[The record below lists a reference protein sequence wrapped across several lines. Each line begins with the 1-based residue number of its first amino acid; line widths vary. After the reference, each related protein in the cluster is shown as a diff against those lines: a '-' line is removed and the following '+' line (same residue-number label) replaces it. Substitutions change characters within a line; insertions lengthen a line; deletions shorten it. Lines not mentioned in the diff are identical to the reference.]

1 MLDNINA
8 AYVQLLTL
16 LSFSISV
23 VAAVLAIDMYRL
35 LRTAAIGHSW
45 RILCIASVLFAFTL
59 ALRMAEYFGWGEL
72 NIFELSRFSEAMF
85 VFALAY
91 AFYLQRKT
99 FSLKDHRKEPT
110 VPLKVEKPLP
120 DGNMD
125 DLNDLAKFYAEGE
138 NEAPQSGGLGA
149 RRR

>member
-1 MLDNINA
+1 MLENINA

-35 LRTAAIGHSW
+35 LRTVEVGHSW

-59 ALRMAEYFGWGEL
+59 ALRMAEHFQWGGL
-72 NIFELSRFSEAMF
+72 HVHQLSRFSETMF

-91 AFYLQRKT
+91 AFYLQRRA
-99 FSLKDHRKEPT
+99 FSHPKEIREEAETSTTTPAAGD
-110 VPLKVEKPLP
+110 PEMEEL
-120 DGNMD
+120 D
-125 DLNDLAKFYAEGE
+125 DLAKYYAEG
-138 NEAPQSGGLGA
+138 NGNGRSV
-149 RRR
+149 RNR

>member
-35 LRTAAIGHSW
+35 LRTAAVGHSW

-59 ALRMAEYFGWGEL
+59 ALRLAEYFGWGGL
-72 NIFELSRFSEAMF
+72 NTFELSRFSEAMF

-91 AFYLQRKT
+91 AFFLQRKT
-99 FSLKDHRKEPT
+99 FSRRDHRAENS
-110 VPLKVEKPLP
+110 VPLKVESSPP
-120 DGNMD
+120 DHEMENLD
-125 DLNDLAKFYAEGE
+125 ELAKFYAEGE
-138 NEAPQSGGLGA
+138 NEAPRNSSPGT